1 METNRA
7 PAVGALALAMM
18 NSFGQLSIILTHMF
32 RSQAEG
38 RSTPDAPPPPL
49 VLERLLADV
58 LDGLCDQH
66 EVGDIATAAQM
77 LASATELIGEE
88 LFMVD
93 IDRLRDAEELN

>member
-1 METNRA
+1 MENNA
-7 PAVGALALAMM
+7 NPATGALALAMM

-38 RSTPDAPPPPL
+38 HSDPDAPPPPF
-49 VLERLLADV
+49 VLERLVSGVLEELADHHDV
-58 LDGLCDQH
+58 
-66 EVGDIATAAQM
+66 EDIATAAQM

-93 IDRLRDAEELN
+93 MDRIREAEEAD